1 MTGRKNPCFTG
12 DSNPPRQPVLHCRS
26 CPSPSFSGGFARC
39 TMPLPAGAVHHCIG
53 DHAAAVRL
61 NSLIRVS
68 FIHSQAPIRI
78 MTGPLQFPTVKSSQI
93 LLSSVRF
100 KMVSMRSEKPIESES
115 QSHPPALIRTTTD
128 RATSVSNNQVGSN
141 STTSSFQDGICALG
155 KAHDYAFLPVS
166 QKFPQLCF

>member
-1 MTGRKNPCFTG
+1 
-12 DSNPPRQPVLHCRS
+12 
-26 CPSPSFSGGFARC
+26 
-39 TMPLPAGAVHHCIG
+39 MPLPAGAVRHCIG

-100 KMVSMRSEKPIESES
+100 KMVSVRSEKPIESES

-128 RATSVSNNQVGSN
+128 RATSVSNNQVESN
-141 STTSSFQDGICALG
+141 STTSSVQDGICALG